1 VDLMALP
8 GEEPSTS
15 ISSSSS
21 LSLPFPFPFP
31 LPPFE
36 AALNLFSL
44 LNFSGESDLD
54 LALVLVTKSAGGGGI
69 ISRSSLPP
77 PPPPAVVGA
86 DFIFKLDPEDDE
98 LELEGADVVL
108 IFDGKENLRV
118 DCNYPSV
125 SILQTG
131 QGAYRAET

>member
-1 VDLMALP
+1 MALP

-31 LPPFE
+31 SSPF

-44 LNFSGESDLD
+44 LPFSGDSDLD
-54 LALVLVTKSAGGGGI
+54 LALVFVTKSAGGGGI

-77 PPPPAVVGA
+77 PQAVVGV
-86 DFIFKLDPEDDE
+86 DLIFKLDAEDDE

-108 IFDGKENLRV
+108 TFGGKENLRV
-118 DCNYPSV
+118 DCNYPSAL
-125 SILQTG
+125 SYTYIGQSSLQS
-131 QGAYRAET
+131 

>member
-1 VDLMALP
+1 MALP

-36 AALNLFSL
+36 AAFNLFSL
-44 LNFSGESDLD
+44 LPFSGESDLD

-77 PPPPAVVGA
+77 PQAVVGVNL
-86 DFIFKLDPEDDE
+86 IFKLDAEDDE

-108 IFDGKENLRV
+108 TFGGKENLRV
-118 DCNYPSV
+118 DCNYPSAL
-125 SILQTG
+125 SYTYIGQSSLQS
-131 QGAYRAET
+131 